1 MDTGLAYHPSTWLA
15 EKSWHHYWG
24 SRRRVRTDGM
34 RWSTFRGRRNNLR
47 LKLMLKFCKLILS
60 PIKTYLNWF
69 SSMMAVIEHYFL
81 FPPFLVVL
89 LVFVFGCW
97 FFCFFYFFGWGV
109 EDEVWVYVLTLYV
122 FVITSCSDCFSIFSF
137 SSHCL
142 GGGGKVCV
150 LTFYVLVI
158 TSRSVVTECSRA
170 REFVC
175 RLFVCLHE
183 VACSKTQ
190 RRLKTSYTRSG

>member
-81 FPPFLVVL
+81 FPPFLVVV
-89 LVFVFGCW
+89 LVFV
-97 FFCFFYFFGWGV
+97 FFYFFGWGV

-150 LTFYVLVI
+150 LTFYVTCDHFPIGCNWVL
-158 TSRSVVTECSRA
+158 A
-170 REFVC
+170 RTRVC
-175 RLFVCLHE
+175 VQTVCLPP
-183 VACSKTQ
+183 
-190 RRLKTSYTRSG
+190 RSRML